1 MKCRQCDDPDTRV
14 IDSRNI
20 EDGAAIRRRRSCP
33 TCEYR
38 FTTFERY
45 EEAPVQVL
53 KRNGDRELFVAGKVQ
68 SGIEHAVKG
77 RPVSAEQ
84 VAAIVRKVQD
94 SARASGTPIETH
106 AVGETVLDSLKELD
120 AVSAMRFASVYKHF
134 QDLADFERA
143 ATELSES

>member
-1 MKCRQCDDPDTRV
+1 M
-14 IDSRNI
+14 
-20 EDGAAIRRRRSCP
+20 
-33 TCEYR
+33 CEYR

-45 EEAPVQVL
+45 EEAPIQVL
-53 KRNGDRELFVAGKVQ
+53 KRNGDRELFLPSKVQ

-84 VAAIVRKVQD
+84 VAAIVSKVEAA
-94 SARASGTPIETH
+94 ARSGGSPVETH
-106 AVGETVLDSLKELD
+106 AVGEAVLDSLKVLD

-143 ATELSES
+143 ASELSES

>member
-14 IDSRNI
+14 IDSRTI
-20 EDGAAIRRRRSCP
+20 EDGAGIRRRRSCP
-33 TCEYR
+33 SCEYR

-53 KRNGDRELFVAGKVQ
+53 KRNGDRQLFVAAKVQ

-84 VAAIVRKVQD
+84 VLAIVRKVED
-94 SARASGTPIETH
+94 AGRVSVLPLETH
-106 AVGETVLDSLKELD
+106 VVGETVLDSLKELD

-143 ATELSES
+143 ASELSES